1 MLSGK
6 SRCILR
12 VFGRR
17 VTFFALFGNVLIDQ
31 QNIVE
36 DILDTPLKHPISQ
49 EALQRISR
57 LSGAFVENT
66 ENQKV
71 SKERSIVRFTT

>member
-1 MLSGK
+1 VLSGK
-6 SRCILR
+6 PKLILI
-12 VFGRR
+12 VFERQA
-17 VTFFALFGNVLIDQ
+17 TFFASLFDKMLINQ

-36 DILDTPLKHPISQ
+36 DIIDTPLKLPVSQ

-71 SKERSIVRFTT
+71 RKGL

>member
-6 SRCILR
+6 LRPILT
-12 VFGRR
+12 VFERQA
-17 VTFFALFGNVLIDQ
+17 TSFASLFDNILINL

-36 DILDTPLKHPISQ
+36 DIIDAPLKLPVSQ
-49 EALQRISR
+49 EVLQRISR

-71 SKERSIVRFTT
+71 RKCL